1 MANSIVD
8 KYQNLPGV
16 KVEYEDGNL
25 YSNQQNLQA
34 NTQSVLIIGSAVD
47 GPVGEPVSVQAIGG
61 PKAAEKL
68 FGGMLKKEEIETGEI
83 DPNTGQKIKKTVKVP
98 HQGNLIR
105 KMYEVLRA
113 GNEDVRLLR
122 ISGRRAKTEL
132 HAQNVAAEL
141 TQLLGLAKGNVA
153 FSKALSLGQ
162 DARINSN
169 AIEYIR
175 ELMPDGTTLLREFT
189 GSAVNNVI
197 LNVDTTPGSETIHF
211 AADKFRPGNKLEVK
225 VNYSK
230 RNYHEVTRSDAD
242 GVLTQDPTKTN
253 YFSGTHGFWSD
264 NVQAGHTINVYVNG
278 IGIPQM
284 NANGQYLWRP
294 GKEDADVTNE
304 LTQDYTAKEFE
315 QGGIRFTSAYQQEVQ
330 NGVYPAL
337 TAAVTVAADYFYY
350 DETPMN
356 HVEVVDVPG
365 SDTTYE
371 LNYTPQADAFRVYYE
386 LNGNQYDLTL
396 KDAQNPNGDF
406 TMVFPA
412 QGSKEKVK
420 VVVKAGAAPVGVKLY
435 AVYKTSESSVDNPML
450 IVEGKY
456 PGTIYGGIKNVYDPA
471 TLYGV
476 QVEVREDITPED
488 PSGYE
493 KIIAFIK
500 PEDKRFTNRD
510 YAIEYR
516 TRELKGVR
524 TLREFVNFV
533 NNDPRNNVV
542 QLSVP
547 FEAGEIPVQ
556 GLLPTDRPVFLGEYK
571 NPATGEYEL
580 LKDETKP
587 VTHPDY
593 YPWLGTDGFFD
604 VTDLKSMKEL
614 YEELGGVYELVP
626 GTLDEYE
633 LVKQGIYNKLENYAV
648 DVIIM
653 TEAYANTPIGREV
666 KNEVTGQIEIVED
679 PTRNFA
685 TQLAQHCAIVTAKTW
700 ETIGV
705 INVAPVKNATLL
717 DIQAY
722 IDELTAPGMNEH
734 YMYNEATGEL
744 ILNDEGEPMDIGRYV
759 NVVYGPEVGLANDKI
774 GTYVSDGAAVY
785 AGLITTLNPEVS
797 TTNKAVPVQGL
808 RYHLSEAQHNQLAGA
823 RYVTFEEKINLNGT
837 RRVVVKDGVTAALP
851 TSDYQRLSTV
861 RIVHATVQLVRR
873 KADPFI
879 GMPNGLAQRNSL
891 ATEIQAGLDR
901 LKELGVLQDFRFSIF
916 TSAKERV
923 LGNAFI
929 TLELVPQFETRKI
942 FTSVSLR
949 ASL

>member
-1 MANSIVD
+1 MANAIVD
-8 KYQNLPGV
+8 KYPNLPGV

-25 YSNQQNLQA
+25 FSNQQNLQA
-34 NTQSVLIIGSAVD
+34 TTQSVLIIGTAID

-68 FGGMLKKEEIETGEI
+68 FGGMLKKEEIETGEV
-83 DPNTGQKIKKTVKVP
+83 DPNTGEKIKKTVKVP
-98 HQGNLIR
+98 HKGTLIR

-132 HAQNVAAEL
+132 HAQDIATEL
-141 TQLLGLAKGNVA
+141 TQFLGLSKGNVA
-153 FSKALSLGQ
+153 FSKALNLET

-175 ELMPDGTTLLREFT
+175 ELKADDSTILREYT
-189 GSAVNNVI
+189 GSSINNVI
-197 LNVDTTPGSETIHF
+197 LNLDTTPGSETIHF

-225 VNYSK
+225 INYSK
-230 RNYHEVTRSDAD
+230 RNYHEVMRSDAD
-242 GVLTQDPTKTN
+242 GVLTQDPTQTN
-253 YFSGTHGFWSD
+253 YFSSAHGFWSD
-264 NVQAGHTINVYVNG
+264 NVAAGHTINVYVNG
-278 IGIPQM
+278 ISIPQV

-294 GKEDADVTNE
+294 GKGDPAVTDE
-304 LTQDYTAKEFE
+304 LTQDYTAKEYE
-315 QGGIRFTSAYQQEVQ
+315 QGGIRFTSAYQQEVI

-337 TAAVTVAADYFYY
+337 TSSVTVVADYFYY
-350 DETPMN
+350 DEVMMN
-356 HVEVVDVPG
+356 TVQTYDVPG
-365 SDTTYE
+365 TDTTYE
-371 LNYTPQADAFRVYYE
+371 LNYVPQPDAFRVYYE
-386 LNGNQYDLTL
+386 LNGSQYDLQP
-396 KDAQNPNGDF
+396 KDASNPNGHY
-406 TMVFPA
+406 TMIFPA
-412 QGSKEKVK
+412 AGSKEKAK
-420 VVVKAGAAPVGVKLY
+420 VIISAGATPVGVKLY
-435 AVYKTSESSVDNPML
+435 ALYKTNEASVDNPML

-456 PGTIYGGIKNVYDPA
+456 PGSLYGGIKNVYDPN

-488 PSGYE
+488 PSGKE

-500 PEDKRFTNRD
+500 PEDKRTSNRD
-510 YAIEYR
+510 YALEYR
-516 TRELKGVR
+516 TRELRGIR
-524 TLREFVNFV
+524 TLREFANYV

-547 FEAGEIPVQ
+547 DGAGDIPVQ
-556 GLLPTDRPVFLGEYK
+556 GLLPTDRPVFLGEWK

-580 LKDETKP
+580 LKDDTKP
-587 VTHPDY
+587 VNDPDH

-604 VTDLKSMKEL
+604 VTSLKSMKEL

-648 DVIIM
+648 DIIIM
-653 TEAYANTPIGREV
+653 AEAYANTPIGREV
-666 KNEVTGQIEIVED
+666 KNEQTGEIEIVED

-705 INVAPVKNATLL
+705 ISVAPVKNATLL

-744 ILNDEGEPMDIGRYV
+744 ILNDDGEPMDIGRYV
-759 NVVYGPEVGLANDKI
+759 NVVFGPEVGLANDKI
-774 GTYVSDGAAVY
+774 GTYVTDGAPVY
-785 AGLITTLNPEVS
+785 AGLISTLNPEVS
-797 TTNKAVPVQGL
+797 TTNQPVPVQGL

-923 LGNAFI
+923 MGNAFI

-942 FTSVSLR
+942 FASVSLR